1 VILRNEVRVPGTP
14 AEIFALLTDVERVV
28 GCLPG
33 AAIDGRDGRD
43 GEVYRGRVT
52 VKVGPITAAYAGMV
66 RFLEIDD
73 VQRRLRLQA
82 MGTDSRGGG
91 DAEAE
96 VVVSVAQAED
106 GALLRLETDLLV
118 RGRIAQFGKGAIST
132 VSDKLLERFAANL
145 GALPSGAGPTTA
157 LGTAPLTASDTAPV
171 TASAVAPRNLPAG
184 NEIDGLALLSPLAK
198 YLPAVG
204 AFVFGW
210 LLGTVRA
217 QAKQLKEARGVR

>member
-33 AAIDGRDGRD
+33 AAIDGRD

-145 GALPSGAGPTTA
+145 GALPSGAGPSTA
-157 LGTAPLTASDTAPV
+157 LDTAPL